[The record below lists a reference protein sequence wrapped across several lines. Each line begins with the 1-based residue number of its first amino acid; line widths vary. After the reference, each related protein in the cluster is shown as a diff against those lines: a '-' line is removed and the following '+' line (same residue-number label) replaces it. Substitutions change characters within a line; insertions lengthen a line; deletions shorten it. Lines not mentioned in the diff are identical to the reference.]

1 MCFVDLTK
9 AFDRVRLADIL
20 KLLRSRNIAHEIRA
34 IIKEMNTNNSTFVRA
49 ENQLTKKIPIH
60 TGIRQGDS
68 LSPTLF
74 NLVMDEIIK
83 EVKTAGRG
91 YRMGNKEIKICCYAD
106 DVVLISEDED
116 NLQRLLFRF
125 QNIAEKFNMA
135 ISIEKTQSLTVN
147 KEPKR
152 CKLAANNQSIEQ
164 VMNFKYLGVNITSS
178 RNLKKEVKAQTN
190 RATMISGYLRDI
202 I

>member
-1 MCFVDLTK
+1 MD
-9 AFDRVRLADIL
+9 
-20 KLLRSRNIAHEIRA
+20 A
-34 IIKEMNTNNSTFVRA
+34 II
-49 ENQLTKKIPIH
+49 Q
-60 TGIRQGDS
+60 
-68 LSPTLF
+68 
-74 NLVMDEIIK
+74 
-83 EVKTAGRG
+83 EVKMAERE

-164 VMNFKYLGVNITSS
+164 VMNFKYLGVIITIS
-178 RNLKKEVKAQTN
+178 RNRKKEVKAQSN
-190 RATMISGYLRDI
+190 NDI
-202 I
+202 